1 MTDKAVSKWETSRG
15 LPGVSLVEPLER
27 GPRGPMNEDERKRV
41 IRAWKLRNPAFGV
54 LSLRRRETGETFL
67 VATNETARGFNRHT
81 FQLAAGGHPCQ
92 RLQEL
97 WDVYGADGFDLAEA
111 ATLTYDDPAKDQSD
125 ALEKLLETCL
135 ETTPGAQL
143 P

>member
-1 MTDKAVSKWETSRG
+1 
-15 LPGVSLVEPLER
+15 
-27 GPRGPMNEDERKRV
+27 MNEDERKRV

-54 LSLRRRETGETFL
+54 LGLRRHETGETFL
-67 VATNETARGFNRHT
+67 VATIETARGFNRHT
-81 FQLAAGGHPCQ
+81 FQLAAGGHPYQ

-135 ETTPGAQL
+135 EATPGAQL